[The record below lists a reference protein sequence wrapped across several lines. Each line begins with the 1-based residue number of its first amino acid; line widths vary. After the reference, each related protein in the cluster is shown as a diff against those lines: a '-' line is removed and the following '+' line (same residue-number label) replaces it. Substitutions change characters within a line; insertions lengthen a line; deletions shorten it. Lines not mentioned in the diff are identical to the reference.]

1 MTTAFA
7 FDQTRLMAVLDAL
20 APASLKGLTLIG
32 SAVPVTDRTAVRE
45 AVLELID
52 YTNGCARAIEQLHS
66 VPAVPLTTFVCVE
79 WAL

>member
-7 FDQTRLMAVLDAL
+7 FDQTRLRAVLNTL
-20 APASLKGLTLIG
+20 IPAPLKGLDLIG
-32 SAVPVTDRTAVRE
+32 GAVPVMDRTAVRE
-45 AVLELID
+45 AVLELIH